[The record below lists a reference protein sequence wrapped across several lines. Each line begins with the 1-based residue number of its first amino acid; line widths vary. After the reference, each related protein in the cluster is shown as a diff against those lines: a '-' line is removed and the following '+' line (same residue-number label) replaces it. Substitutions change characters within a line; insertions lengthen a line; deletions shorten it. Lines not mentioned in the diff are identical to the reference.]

1 MNGNRSKPNRMER
14 INSEF
19 RKDIY
24 EIISRKIKNPS
35 ISAMFS
41 ILEVDT
47 SKDLSHAKVYVSVY
61 SADENKRKSTFDA
74 IKSEAKQIRKEL
86 ARSARIRTVPELTF
100 IEDSSMQY
108 GDKMDKLL
116 LAVKKEDEKS
126 SENSV
131 AQDEENRGK
140 ND

>member
-61 SADENKRKSTFDA
+61 SADENKRKTTFDA
-74 IKSEAKQIRKEL
+74 IKSEAKQIRREL

-100 IEDSSMQY
+100 IEDSSIQY

-116 LAVKKEDEKS
+116 MSVKKEDEKS
-126 SENSV
+126 PETDDIKDEN
-131 AQDEENRGK
+131 NNGT